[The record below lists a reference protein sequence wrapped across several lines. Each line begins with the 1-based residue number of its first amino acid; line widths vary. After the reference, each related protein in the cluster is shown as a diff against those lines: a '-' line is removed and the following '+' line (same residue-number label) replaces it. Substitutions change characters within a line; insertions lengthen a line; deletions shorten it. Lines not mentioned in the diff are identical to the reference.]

1 VSAVARR
8 MKGYVYEVGGDI
20 YCPSSCH
27 GKIVGSL
34 WQVWQCQL
42 SSLQGS
48 ISRQRSQTPR
58 LDHAALACASRWRW
72 TDQDSSRDS
81 ASGSQKATLRLTNEP
96 LVAVGVSSPRHLM
109 PSIRLHG
116 PRTQS
121 SYMTSRNA
129 LRHVLARTTPSPA
142 RRSPRTSRRVYS
154 LFVSAKVRVGSI
166 SYQVAMN
173 DHVFIEQ
180 LPRGM

>member
-1 VSAVARR
+1 MGRSLDRCGRFGNVSSALFKGRSAGSEARLHDSTTLR
-8 MKGYVYEVGGDI
+8 SHAHRDGD
-20 YCPSSCH
+20 
-27 GKIVGSL
+27 G
-34 WQVWQCQL
+34 
-42 SSLQGS
+42 
-48 ISRQRSQTPR
+48 RN
-58 LDHAALACASRWRW
+58 
-72 TDQDSSRDS
+72 QDSSRDS

-96 LVAVGVSSPRHLM
+96 LGAVGVSSPRHLM